1 MFVKKLLVSAMI
13 AAGMLGCVAIP
24 QPGVAESSG
33 DVYLDY
39 APPPPRY
46 EAVPPPRSG
55 YVWSPGYWGWDGYRR
70 THVWVNGHWEPA
82 RAGYAYSAPAWRE
95 RSGRWYYQGPNWERE
110 DVGGR
115 RDRAPSYGS
124 SSPRNDIDRDG
135 IPNDRDP
142 TPGRQRPDRD

>member
-1 MFVKKLLVSAMI
+1 MGLTAAEEIQQDVSNCFSARAGAKIMFVKKLLVSAMI

-33 DVYLDY
+33 DVFLDS

-70 THVWVNGHWEPA
+70 TPVWVDGPWVAA
-82 RAGYAYSAPAWRE
+82 RARYS
-95 RSGRWYYQGPNWERE
+95 Y
-110 DVGGR
+110 
-115 RDRAPSYGS
+115 S
-124 SSPRNDIDRDG
+124 SR
-135 IPNDRDP
+135 
-142 TPGRQRPDRD
+142 